1 MWLVSSQFRDRVE
14 AAQAAGAIPP
24 EGFEE
29 AQLQARSGSSSR
41 VLTVH
46 GKEAEISIVGVITDQ
61 PDFFAVMFGGGN
73 PTFPEIISALAE
85 ADRDPDVERIT
96 LKIDSPGGTV
106 DGLFD
111 TLAAI
116 KNTKKPTRAFVS
128 NKALSA
134 AFGLAAQTGEIVA
147 ANKAT
152 SFGSIGVIV
161 RRFVSDNEVEVAST
175 DAPKK
180 ARDLKTEEGQAILRE
195 ELDALHDVFVTSV
208 AEGRGTTVENVNDR
222 FGQGAV
228 VLAEEALKRGMIDSV
243 AGESPRTER
252 SPVLEQPIQEA
263 KQMDIIELKRDHP
276 KAHAE
281 AVQAG
286 VDQERDRVMAHL
298 TYGRGCG
305 AMDVAS
311 KAIAEG
317 TEVTQTLQAQYN
329 TAGRNRKE
337 VDDRQTEDAA
347 AAAVDGADSG
357 VAADAGDLGE
367 QTLTRLEQNLGLNL
381 NGGA

>member
-14 AAQAAGAIPP
+14 AAQVANVMPP

-41 VLTVH
+41 VLAIR

-61 PDFFAVMFGGGN
+61 PDFFAVMLGGGN

-85 ADRDPDVERIT
+85 ADKDPDVERIT
-96 LKIDSPGGTV
+96 LKIDSPGGTI

-116 KNTKKPTRAFVS
+116 KNTRKPTRALVS

-161 RRFVSDNEVEVAST
+161 RRFVSDNQIEVAST

-180 ARDLKTEEGQAILRE
+180 ARDLKTEEGQAVLRE
-195 ELDALHDVFVTSV
+195 ELDALHEVFVASV

-263 KQMDIIELKRDHP
+263 KQMDIIVLKRDHP
-276 KAHAE
+276 EVYAA

-286 VDQERDRVMAHL
+286 VDQERDRVTAHMI
-298 TYGRGCG
+298 YGKDCE
-305 AMDVAS
+305 AMDIAA
-311 KAIAEG
+311 KAVIEG
-317 TEVTQTLQAQYN
+317 TPMTQALQAQYN
-329 TAGRNRKE
+329 TAGRNLKE

-347 AAAVDGADSG
+347 AKAVDGADSG
-357 VAADAGDLGE
+357 VEVNAGDLAE
-367 QTLTRLEQNLGLNL
+367 QTLARLEQNVGLNL
-381 NGGA
+381 NGEG